1 MIKIADGEI
10 VNDNFVYYIQFI
22 ETVKLVIN
30 FPNKPQ
36 RNRMGIHDEF
46 EKQTFHREMGISD
59 KLFFK
64 RVEVSDEHCKQ
75 TVHKDYGTGN
85 EV

>member
-1 MIKIADGEI
+1 MIKIADREI
-10 VNDNFVYYIQFI
+10 VNDNFVYRQFI
-22 ETVKLVIN
+22 ETLKLVIN

-59 KLFFK
+59 KL
-64 RVEVSDEHCKQ
+64 
-75 TVHKDYGTGN
+75 
-85 EV
+85 